1 MVTKSEVTTMT
12 TARPYD
18 GRRAPR
24 SPIRSETYDPTTSP
38 VTMSPSNDQIESS
51 PCRGACHGNQ
61 VSNTAWAATA
71 KPRRRAARSPA
82 RRGSRIRRRME
93 TPRIRGS
100 AGSGAQRVSQVV
112 APPHKPIVGVLVMR
126 RTAAP
131 EVPAGRAE
139 AHAGAC
145 IQREIRGSPLIPTAI
160 DYHSLYRLGML
171 LPIKDVMPARKSISR
186 TQDGCADNALMNRRI
201 TVAAILL
208 ALTGSLVVT
217 APSVRAASPIVG
229 TGRVYAGMSSSQWE
243 ATADLE
249 AMAAWAGKKATFA
262 GTFHDV
268 FESAGSNWAGNTAWL
283 LEQAWQAEATPVAN
297 LGINAS
303 AAAIAGGSYDNAII
317 AWANRVKAWT
327 ETPGGPQRTL
337 FIAPLQEHNG
347 DWTSYGCDPT
357 NFRLAYARIR
367 SLVQGVGLDETQVR
381 WVWAP
386 NGWTSDVVA
395 CKGKTLSDYY
405 PGSEIVDVIGYSAY
419 RWGEENV
426 YTAVAG
432 VADALRAIDSTKPY
446 LVLQTAAW
454 NTGSGSKEQW
464 IRDLFS
470 WATDDQNVVGIVWF
484 NLAKET
490 DWRVW
495 NSTTQAGLSTGWR
508 DALSSSSTI
517 HTWPLTDWFQPG
529 PLVIDALPGP
539 CPDGSVCDPV
549 AFVNS
554 AGRWYRHD
562 GLGSGDPVT
571 AFYFGNPGD
580 VPFMGD
586 WDCDGVRTPGLYR
599 QSDGF
604 VYLRNT
610 NTQGVADITFFFCNP
625 RH

>member
-1 MVTKSEVTTMT
+1 
-12 TARPYD
+12 
-18 GRRAPR
+18 
-24 SPIRSETYDPTTSP
+24 
-38 VTMSPSNDQIESS
+38 
-51 PCRGACHGNQ
+51 
-61 VSNTAWAATA
+61 
-71 KPRRRAARSPA
+71 
-82 RRGSRIRRRME
+82 
-93 TPRIRGS
+93 
-100 AGSGAQRVSQVV
+100 
-112 APPHKPIVGVLVMR
+112 
-126 RTAAP
+126 
-131 EVPAGRAE
+131 
-139 AHAGAC
+139 
-145 IQREIRGSPLIPTAI
+145 
-160 DYHSLYRLGML
+160 ML

-229 TGRVYAGMSSSQWE
+229 IGTVYAGMYSSQWE

-367 SLVQGVGLDETQVR
+367 SLVQGVGLDETRVR

-386 NGWTSDVVA
+386 NGWTSDVGA

-529 PLVIDALPGP
+529 RLVIDALPGP
-539 CPDGSVCDPV
+539 CPDGSVCDTV

-610 NTQGVADITFFFCNP
+610 NTQGVADITFFFGNP
-625 RH
+625 GDVPVAGDFDGDDCDTLSIYRPADGRFFVVNELGRNGGGLGAADYAFWFGNPGDNPFVGDFDGDGIDTIGLYRTSTGFAYFRNSLATGIADLSFFYGDPGDKIVAGDWDGDGDDTVAVYRPSTGWFYVNFDNAQGNADYALYVGSYVAAARG